1 MPNYKQMY
9 FILFNAVVN
18 AIDQLEN
25 AQQKSEDIYIESDDI
40 PLIFLPEMAKEV
52 QDIEQGFI
60 D

>member
-9 FILFNAVVN
+9 FTLFNAVVN

-25 AQQKSEDIYIESDDI
+25 AQQESEDIYIESDDI

-52 QDIEQGFI
+52 QEIE
-60 D
+60 